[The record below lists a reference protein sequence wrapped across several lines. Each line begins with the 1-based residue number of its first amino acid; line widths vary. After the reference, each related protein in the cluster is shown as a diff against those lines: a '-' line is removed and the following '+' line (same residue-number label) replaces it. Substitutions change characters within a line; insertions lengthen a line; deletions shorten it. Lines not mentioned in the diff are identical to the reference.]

1 MNSVTLEH
9 INVSVSDP
17 DASAQILCDLFAWK
31 IRWSGPAMDNGY
43 TVHVGT
49 DQQYIAFYT
58 CGNLVNNGNSGN
70 NALNLNHIAVTVDD
84 IEQVEKDVQSAG
96 LTPCNHA
103 DYEPGRRFYF
113 LMQDELE
120 IEVVS
125 YAEDV

>member
-1 MNSVTLEH
+1 MKAATLEH

-17 DASAQILCDLFAWK
+17 DASAQILCDLFAWN
-31 IRWSGPAMDNGY
+31 IRWSGSAMGNGY

-58 CGNLVNNGNSGN
+58 CDSIVNNGNSSN
-70 NALNLNHIAVTVDD
+70 NTLNLNHIAVTVDN
-84 IEQVEKDVQSAG
+84 IEQAEKKVKNAG
-96 LTPCNHA
+96 FTPFNHA

-120 IEVVS
+120 IEIVS
-125 YAEDV
+125 YAGE